1 MSIAF
6 NETRLRSLLGV
17 AIKNSRSQVFRPKI
31 WCSMGAARMQAHGM
45 NLRGF
50 RGLLIERTCTAL
62 SCDETRYSRKG
73 QDTIIS
79 CFSFLETLSHVLE
92 TSHTVCS
99 TVAHVSIALSTSDDA
114 WAEQHR
120 QSSMPQL
127 SAPWMMSPHGR
138 SKPPRSSSAPIALRH
153 LGCTGWATSARRPPT
168 VGEWRGGGSTGAR
181 VAGRFLA
188 EWERKSRRVP
198 KEDE

>member
-1 MSIAF
+1 MGQRTLAF
-6 NETRLRSLLGV
+6 T
-17 AIKNSRSQVFRPKI
+17 K
-31 WCSMGAARMQAHGM
+31 
-45 NLRGF
+45 
-50 RGLLIERTCTAL
+50 LLIRDFLCNFLRKHRLLVVCTAL

-127 SAPWMMSPHGR
+127 STPWMMSPHGR

-153 LGCTGWATSARRPPT
+153 LGCTGWATLARRPPT
-168 VGEWRGGGSTGAR
+168 VGEWRGGRSTGAR

-188 EWERKSRRVP
+188 EWERKS
-198 KEDE
+198 